1 MWIFCLVVDWFISSL
16 FNTLLDRIY
25 TRHIWILIIYIDILK
40 NWVLFSLLHSDDLRL
55 INLHIDVS
63 YWLIVY
69 ELRLW
74 FILNFCKKAWF
85 SIYLGNRHW
94 VYVTIVVSDSW
105 NVLISCT
112 VASFVIST
120 WWSSFLTLT
129 ALTYFGKLLLL

>member
-74 FILNFCKKAWF
+74 FILNFCKKAWS
-85 SIYLGNRHW
+85 SIYLGNRHC
-94 VYVTIVVSDSW
+94 VYATIVVSDSW